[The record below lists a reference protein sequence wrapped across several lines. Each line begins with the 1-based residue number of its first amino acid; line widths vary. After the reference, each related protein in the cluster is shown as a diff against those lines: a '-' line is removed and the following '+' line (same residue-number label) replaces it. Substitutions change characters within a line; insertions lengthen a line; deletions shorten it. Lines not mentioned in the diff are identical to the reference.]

1 MKLTEQHISKVIK
14 SVLNEE
20 RRKYNYIKDFNWV
33 NYLEFLVQPEISPLY
48 KKHPFPKLKI
58 LFIQILLECI
68 YKTDYKNYNPS
79 QNSKFYKYI
88 FEQLLKYYPPTMDR
102 KNIYLNMTKL
112 NSDIFSYNVPHSILR
127 NTIHDYIEYT
137 KFNPQNPIDQEI
149 DTMFK
154 ELSEN
159 KLVDRLVNNVLN
171 EMKGDN
177 LHQFIEYILHYG
189 KEGNLI
195 SNLTKDEVCNMLC
208 KGAEQFNS
216 YSQHDL
222 NEDFSYWLH
231 YNYDMDLDDITADYD
246 NLQEQYWDEFI
257 DGIEED
263 LCNDIFP
270 NLQFNKNN
278 LIYIER
284 NITIPYF
291 SENTNAFIKL
301 QQEFDGH
308 LGECWSYKYG
318 QVIDGRTG
326 NEISLKGYVKPEDVN
341 WVLTATLNFDIPD
354 EYELRLDYNTPI
366 LLTEI
371 TAVTRKREIP
381 IWKGNLIFQA

>member
-14 SVLNEE
+14 S
-20 RRKYNYIKDFNWV
+20 
-33 NYLEFLVQPEISPLY
+33 
-48 KKHPFPKLKI
+48 
-58 LFIQILLECI
+58 
-68 YKTDYKNYNPS
+68 
-79 QNSKFYKYI
+79 
-88 FEQLLKYYPPTMDR
+88 
-102 KNIYLNMTKL
+102 
-112 NSDIFSYNVPHSILR
+112 
-127 NTIHDYIEYT
+127 
-137 KFNPQNPIDQEI
+137 
-149 DTMFK
+149 
-154 ELSEN
+154 
-159 KLVDRLVNNVLN
+159 VLN

-195 SNLTKDEVCNMLC
+195 SNLTKNEVWNMLC

-222 NEDFSYWLH
+222 DEDFSYWLH
-231 YNYDMDLDDITADYD
+231 YNYDMYLHDIEADYD

-291 SENTNAFIKL
+291 SENTNAFSEL

-318 QVIDGRTG
+318 QVIDGREG
-326 NEISLKGYVKPEDVN
+326 DEISLKGYVKPEDVD
-341 WVLTATLNFDIPD
+341 WKLTTNLNFEFPD
-354 EYELRLDYNTPI
+354 EYELRLDYNTSI

-371 TAVTRKREIP
+371 TAITRNRSRGIP